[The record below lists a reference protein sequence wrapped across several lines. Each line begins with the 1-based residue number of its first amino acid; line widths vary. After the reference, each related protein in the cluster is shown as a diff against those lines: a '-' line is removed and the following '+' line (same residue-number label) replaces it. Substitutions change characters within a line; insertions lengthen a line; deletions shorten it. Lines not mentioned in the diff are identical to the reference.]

1 MVWKN
6 RKVNFC
12 HASLLMVFGA
22 TLLLLPGCKKG
33 QGQAGS
39 PPPDVEVLNV
49 IQKDVPMY
57 SEWTASTDGFVNA
70 TIRAQVQ
77 GYLIKQNYKE
87 GDFVKKGQ
95 DLFELDPRPFEAV
108 LEETKGQSHNRRRG
122 GKPPGPTSSAS
133 SLWWNRKR

>member
-6 RKVNFC
+6 RGVSFLSC
-12 HASLLMVFGA
+12 ERTHSMVLGA

-33 QGQAGS
+33 QGQEAS
-39 PPPDVEVLNV
+39 PPPTVEVLDV
-49 IQKDVPMY
+49 IQKDVPIY

-95 DLFELDPRPFEAV
+95 ALFELDPRPFEAGSGGGQRATRTTEGEV
-108 LEETKGQSHNRRRG
+108 GNRQGQS
-122 GKPPGPTSSAS
+122 
-133 SLWWNRKR
+133 